1 MKLEYLLDISNNS
14 VLNENKREV
23 MSESPFYVYT
33 CGQFYAKAKYYTR
46 RDELPN
52 YLLIVTTAGCGEM
65 RTNGESVLLNCGSA
79 VLIDCNIYHEYNT
92 YANGE
97 WDFYF
102 VHFGSKYINL
112 YKDFLLKK
120 LTPIYLRNFDKV
132 CQSMEMLNRLSFNN
146 DKVSFLCES
155 NLISDILTEMVQSI
169 NEAIKEKPSQIE
181 RLKDFISS
189 NFRQDLHI
197 EDFVEYTHLS
207 KFYLIREFEK
217 YVGVTPYKFLH
228 LCRIKCATALL
239 KTSDMSIANI
249 AYEIGYNDPTVF
261 IRQFKSIYKISPGK
275 FRENL
280 IKS

>member
-1 MKLEYLLDISNNS
+1 M
-14 VLNENKREV
+14 
-23 MSESPFYVYT
+23 
-33 CGQFYAKAKYYTR
+33 
-46 RDELPN
+46 
-52 YLLIVTTAGCGEM
+52 
-65 RTNGESVLLNCGSA
+65 
-79 VLIDCNIYHEYNT
+79 LIDCNIYHEYNT

-155 NLISDILTEMVQSI
+155 NLISDILTEMVLSI
-169 NEAIKEKPSQIE
+169 NEVIKEKPSQIE

-197 EDFVEYTHLS
+197 EDFVEYIS
-207 KFYLIREFEK
+207 DGYECF
-217 YVGVTPYKFLH
+217 VGDPQ
-228 LCRIKCATALL
+228 LL
-239 KTSDMSIANI
+239 ETKDQKL
-249 AYEIGYNDPTVF
+249 YN
-261 IRQFKSIYKISPGK
+261 Y
-275 FRENL
+275 FRRRGL
-280 IKS
+280 R